1 MSDDGELS
9 IVVPDKPAWAAGHFP
24 GDPLMPG
31 AKLLD
36 AVVAALQSADV
47 LKQGPISVAQ
57 TKFTAPVRPGVRID
71 LSWRIA
77 GGRLRFECTVGGQ
90 AVASGQIADSR

>member
-9 IVVPDKPAWAAGHFP
+9 ILVPDDPAWAAGHFP

-36 AVVAALQSADV
+36 AVVAALQSAGV
-47 LKQGPISVAQ
+47 LQPGPINVAQ

-77 GGRLRFECTVGGQ
+77 GGRVRFEC
-90 AVASGQIADSR
+90 AVAGQPVATGQIADS